1 MSHLDN
7 NTYTYKTIFNKI
19 KSLFTYNYK
28 FSWDTIKLI
37 EEHNLELLDSMYA
50 FNSTLTN
57 KLYVCNSKQ
66 TETSLKLEQKYLDM
80 VYTHIKDNLKD
91 DISSLIPTDNSDA
104 ELLNIKFYIDFTK
117 LQTFA
122 NLKIKNN
129 IDTSKEH
136 TIIKQNYNNNNA
148 TLQQHETSNTVFDPK
163 KYCYTFMKFVEA
175 ARTRSYNHTYKFSLD
190 YNCDNT
196 DHENGLYVKY
206 NA

>member
-1 MSHLDN
+1 MSNLDN
-7 NTYTYKTIFNKI
+7 DTYTYKTIFNKI

-37 EEHNLELLDSMYA
+37 EEHNLEVLDSIHA

-57 KLYVCNSKQ
+57 KLYDNSSNV

-80 VYTHIKDNLKD
+80 VYTHIKDNLKA
-91 DISSLIPTDNSDA
+91 DIFSLTPTDNSDV

-136 TIIKQNYNNNNA
+136 TIIKQIYNHNHA

-163 KYCYTFMKFVEA
+163 KYCHTFMKFVEA
-175 ARTRSYNHTYKFSLD
+175 ARTRDYNHTYNYSLD

-196 DHENGLYVKY
+196 DHENGLHVKY
-206 NA
+206 KA